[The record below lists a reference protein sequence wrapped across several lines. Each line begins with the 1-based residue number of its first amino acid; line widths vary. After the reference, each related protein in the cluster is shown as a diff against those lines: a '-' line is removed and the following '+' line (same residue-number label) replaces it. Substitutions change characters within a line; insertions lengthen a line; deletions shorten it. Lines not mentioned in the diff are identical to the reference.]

1 MSERFDSLFSGLS
14 EADAI
19 TTLRTNPAD
28 LPNPGV
34 KYLAASRL
42 GAASSGESLAALML
56 MVSMNPDNLIDRIT
70 KRKSIEALGRR
81 KSTES
86 VSLLIDTL
94 SCDDEPTVVNAVDAI
109 ARIRPTLTTT
119 DIEALLKV
127 ALGPDNQKRAV
138 LQAFTRLEL
147 LDTTGTLQQ
156 LVCSPNPMVASAAH
170 AYSLKNSVSPS
181 SFDFLSDLLRSST
194 PGHRRAAVIDIGA
207 TGDPRALPLLASCP
221 VSMPLRAKSAFQ
233 IVSASTELHQRDS
246 TRLLQAILEDD
257 PRIHSKDLLPTVS
270 STESQISAA
279 LQHRDE
285 AIQYSGALALMKLPE
300 PEQISLISA
309 IKSQLG
315 SDYGVHYLLTLIV
328 GRLHLHQLAPLV
340 NESLEEEGPQYAKS
354 RVAAAWSCYAL
365 NLLDTLPT
373 LQHLAVSSPWRPL
386 AWSCQTV
393 VRDWTLRHSAPS

>member
-19 TTLRTNPAD
+19 RILSTNPTD
-28 LPNPGV
+28 LPNPGS

-56 MVSMNPDNLIDRIT
+56 MVSMKPDNLIDKIT

-86 VSLLIDTL
+86 VPLLIDAL
-94 SCDDEPTVVNAVDAI
+94 SGDDEPTVVNAVDAI
-109 ARIRPTLTTT
+109 ARIRPTLNSS
-119 DIEALLKV
+119 DIATLLLV

-138 LQAFTRLEL
+138 VQAFTRLDL

-156 LVCSPNPMVASAAH
+156 LVSSPNPMVASAAH
-170 AYSLKNSVSPS
+170 AYALKNSVSPS
-181 SFDFLSDLLRSST
+181 SFDFLSDLLLSST
-194 PGHRRAAVIDIGA
+194 PGHRRAAVIDLGS

-233 IVSASTELHQRDS
+233 IVAASPDLPQRDT

-257 PRIHSKDLLPTVS
+257 PRFHSKDLLQSVS
-270 STESQISAA
+270 STDSQISAA

-285 AIQYSGALALMKLPE
+285 AIQYSGALALMELSE
-300 PEQISLISA
+300 SDQISLISA
-309 IKSQLG
+309 IKAKLG

-340 NESLEEEGPQYAKS
+340 TESLDEEGPQYAKS
-354 RVAAAWSCYAL
+354 RVAAAWSCHAL
-365 NLLDTLPT
+365 NLLETLPT
-373 LQHLAVSSPWRPL
+373 LQRLADSSPWQPL

-393 VRDWTLRHSAPS
+393 VRDWSLSRPVSS